1 MNEVMSRRTFLKHA
15 GVGAAVC
22 AAGGLAV
29 QPALASEGT
38 SSANAWGVLVDLTRC
53 NGCDSC
59 ALACKQANQ
68 RPEEDQI
75 PNQLSSDSYS
85 FVDRRVY
92 VGDAGQEQQMPVK
105 RQCMHCLHP
114 ACVSACTVGA
124 LTKTPDGPV
133 VYDSSK
139 CIGCRYC
146 QYACPFGVPTY
157 DWANP
162 LGLIHKCQF
171 CISRLDEGEQPAC
184 VAGCPTG
191 ALRFGTRNDLLA
203 QAHSQIDSNPGRYID
218 QIYGESELGGTS
230 VLYLSGVPFAA
241 MGLPTLDSQSPSRYA
256 EAVMRKTPVIGLTVA
271 ALASG
276 AYWLTK
282 RREFLAQPEV
292 VPQEVNHDR

>member
-1 MNEVMSRRTFLKHA
+1 MSEVISRRSFLMGV
-15 GVGAAVC
+15 GVGAAS
-22 AAGGLAV
+22 
-29 QPALASEGT
+29 ALAATAVEPVRASEPVAAD
-38 SSANAWGVLVDLTRC
+38 SWGVLVDLTRC

-59 ALACKQANQ
+59 ALACKEANQ
-68 RPEEDQI
+68 RPEPDTV
-75 PNQLSSDSYS
+75 PVSLNSDAYS
-85 FVDRRVY
+85 FVDRRQV
-92 VGDAGQEQQMPVK
+92 VSDAGIEQQMPIK

-124 LTKTPDGPV
+124 LTKSADGPV
-133 VYDSSK
+133 VYNDKK

-191 ALRFGTRNDLLA
+191 ALRFGTRDDLLA